1 MEDNEMAKKK
11 IIIISIIFVAIIAA
25 IVTIPLIK
33 VALQKPVIGTIKGP
47 EHDFIE
53 IDGVRYAQN
62 SDNDFSGADRG
73 EYLGSVTDG
82 NITMRVFSVKG
93 DDSGRYIYA
102 LWDWDGA
109 FYVREN

>member
-1 MEDNEMAKKK
+1 MQKRK
-11 IIIISIIFVAIIAA
+11 IVIISIIAVVIISVILA
-25 IVTIPLIK
+25 VPLFNMVSQRPI
-33 VALQKPVIGTIKGP
+33 IGTIKGA

-82 NITMRVFSVKG
+82 NITMRLFSVKG

>member
-53 IDGVRYAQN
+53 IDKV
-62 SDNDFSGADRG
+62 
-73 EYLGSVTDG
+73 E
-82 NITMRVFSVKG
+82 
-93 DDSGRYIYA
+93 
-102 LWDWDGA
+102 
-109 FYVREN
+109 

>member
-1 MEDNEMAKKK
+1 MQKRK
-11 IIIISIIFVAIIAA
+11 IVIISIIAVVIISVILA
-25 IVTIPLIK
+25 VPLFNM
-33 VALQKPVIGTIKGP
+33 VSQRPTIGTIKGA

>member
-1 MEDNEMAKKK
+1 M
-11 IIIISIIFVAIIAA
+11 VAIIVAVVA
-25 IVTIPLIK
+25 IPLIK
-33 VALQKPVIGTIKGP
+33 IAFQTPAIGTIKGA

-53 IDGVRYAQN
+53 IDDVRYVHN
-62 SDNDFSGADRG
+62 SDNDFSGADHG

>member
-1 MEDNEMAKKK
+1 MQKKK
-11 IIIISIIFVAIIAA
+11 IVIISIIAVVIISAVLA
-25 IVTIPLIK
+25 VPLFNMVFQRPI
-33 VALQKPVIGTIKGP
+33 IGTIKGA

-53 IDGVRYAQN
+53 IDGVRYVEN
-62 SDNDFSGADRG
+62 SDHEFSGADRG

-93 DDSGRYIYA
+93 DDSRKYIYT

-109 FYVREN
+109 FYVQEN

>member
-1 MEDNEMAKKK
+1 MPKKR
-11 IIIISIIFVAIIAA
+11 IVITSIIFVAIIAA
-25 IVTIPLIK
+25 LVAIPFIK
-33 VALQKPVIGTIKGP
+33 VAIQKPVIGTIKGA